1 MTYTTS
7 NMQNLLGNEASN
19 IDAAIFAEFLS
30 KKGWELDENEEGQVV
45 PSRAGERMTD
55 EQWQN
60 ALGECFDNLELPQIS
75 GDAAEIIN
83 DCLEHGYD
91 WQDIA
96 DFLCDGEALAEADIT
111 DEDVVNEAYGFCQ
124 EIIKQ
129 SK

>member
-19 IDAAIFAEFLS
+19 IDAAIFAEYLS
-30 KKGWELDENEEGQVV
+30 KNGWELDEIDGQIV
-45 PSRAGERMTD
+45 PSRDGERMTE

-83 DCLEHGYD
+83 DCL
-91 WQDIA
+91 
-96 DFLCDGEALAEADIT
+96 
-111 DEDVVNEAYGFCQ
+111 
-124 EIIKQ
+124 
-129 SK
+129 

>member
-19 IDAAIFAEFLS
+19 IDAAIFAEYLS
-30 KKGWELDENEEGQVV
+30 KKGWELDEIDGQIV
-45 PSRAGERMTD
+45 PSKNGERMTE

-83 DCLEHGYD
+83 DCLEDGHD

-96 DFLCDGEALAEADIT
+96 NFLCDGEALADSDIT

-124 EIIKQ
+124 EMIKR

>member
-19 IDAAIFAEFLS
+19 IDAAIFAEYLS
-30 KKGWELDENEEGQVV
+30 KNGWELDEIDGQIV
-45 PSRAGERMTD
+45 PSKNGERMTE

-83 DCLEHGYD
+83 DCLEHDHD

-96 DFLCDGEALAEADIT
+96 DFLCDGEALADSDIT

-124 EIIKQ
+124 EMIKR